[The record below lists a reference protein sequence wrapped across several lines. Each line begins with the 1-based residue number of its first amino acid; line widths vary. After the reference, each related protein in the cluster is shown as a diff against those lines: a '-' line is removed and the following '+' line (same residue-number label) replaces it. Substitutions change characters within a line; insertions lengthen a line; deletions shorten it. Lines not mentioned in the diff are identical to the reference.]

1 MTGKYQTLKV
11 RRGKKSEKLKQLFI
25 ASVERY
31 FNKQANREISE
42 ILKAN
47 QKQINRIKSK
57 GWSNIFYLY

>member
-11 RRGKKSEKLKQLFI
+11 RRAKKSEKLKKLFI